1 MKYLNKQLY
10 MKVLFDFQL
19 NNNEE
24 STIKMDIKEW
34 SGNKNE
40 YDTFFKTLNEFIKQL
55 PELYKQPTMLIN
67 K

>member
-1 MKYLNKQLY
+1 

-19 NNNEE
+19 NSNEE

-40 YDTFFKTLNEFIKQL
+40 YNAFLKTLNEFIKQL
-55 PELYKQPTMLIN
+55 PELYKQPITLVN

>member
-55 PELYKQPTMLIN
+55 PELYKQPIMLIN

>member
-1 MKYLNKQLY
+1 

-55 PELYKQPTMLIN
+55 PELYKQPIMLIN